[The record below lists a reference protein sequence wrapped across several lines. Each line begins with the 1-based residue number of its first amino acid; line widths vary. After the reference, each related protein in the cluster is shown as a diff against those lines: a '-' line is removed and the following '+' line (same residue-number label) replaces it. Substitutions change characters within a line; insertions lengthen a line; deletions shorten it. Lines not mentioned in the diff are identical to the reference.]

1 MLRPVLFHP
10 RAKVEIRA
18 LPKETRVKLGSALMA
33 LQRGFRLGMPISRP
47 MPMVGTGVA
56 ELRLRDAAGQY
67 RVFYIS
73 RAAAGILV
81 LRAFQKK
88 SRATPKQEIEL
99 VRQRLA
105 EMLSAQEEVRD
116 HA

>member
-10 RAKVEIRA
+10 RAKAEIRA
-18 LPKETRVKLGSALMA
+18 LPKEARVKLGSALMA

-47 MPMVGTGVA
+47 MPMVGAGVA
-56 ELRLRDAAGQY
+56 ELRLRDATGQF

-73 RAAAGILV
+73 RSTAGILV

-88 SRATPKQEIEL
+88 ARSTPKQEIDL
-99 VRQRLA
+99 AKQRLA
-105 EMLSAQEEVRD
+105 EMLNAQEEAGG